1 MTSIFLNSVGLLL
14 LTRAEFF
21 VLADAIKTTFVA
33 IGWWNTSMQNK
44 CWFIEALYFSEE
56 VTLLLFIQKEA
67 LSLSLEETMPRHF
80 IQLAKSMI
88 SKMIHGAELLTLM
101 LPETLLQVVSLTI
114 STFMFS
120 LVEQNSIK
128 RKSRIQ

>member
-1 MTSIFLNSVGLLL
+1 MLIYRSPLLFRRSDF
-14 LTRAEFF
+14 T
-21 VLADAIKTTFVA
+21 
-33 IGWWNTSMQNK
+33 
-44 CWFIEALYFSEE
+44 ALYSR
-56 VTLLLFIQKEA
+56 EA

-88 SKMIHGAELLTLM
+88 SKTIHGAELLTLM